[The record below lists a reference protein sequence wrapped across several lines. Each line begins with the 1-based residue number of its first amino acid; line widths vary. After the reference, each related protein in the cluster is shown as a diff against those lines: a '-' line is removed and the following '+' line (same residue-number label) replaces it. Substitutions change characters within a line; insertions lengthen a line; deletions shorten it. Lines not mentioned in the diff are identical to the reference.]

1 MSNNDKEQLKELIK
15 KYSFNDIIDEL
26 LEQKAICSMD
36 IISIAREYENSENNN
51 TAIEQIHD
59 ILNNDDEMCHNMI
72 SCNEFM
78 RDIVLQY
85 YDTWDVLEY
94 FDNEELLDKLDGSYE
109 LEHYVDYAIEQATNE
124 INNEQIE
131 ELNKIIKNIKSKKGL
146 FNILKNI
153 ELSSDDI
160 HQLIC
165 EITSSNRYDKNTNQ
179 IIDKLKELL
188 NKNNTYNI
196 KY

>member
-15 KYSFNDIIDEL
+15 KYSFSDIIDEL
-26 LEQKAICSMD
+26 LEQHAICSMD
-36 IISIAREYENSENNN
+36 IISIAREYENFDNN

-72 SCNEFM
+72 SCTEFM

-94 FDNEELLDKLDGSYE
+94 FDNEDLLDKLDGSYE

-179 IIDKLKELL
+179 TIDKLKKLL
-188 NKNNTYNI
+188 NKNNTYNV

>member
-15 KYSFNDIIDEL
+15 KYSFSDIIDEL
-26 LEQKAICSMD
+26 LEQHTICSMD
-36 IISIAREYENSENNN
+36 IISIAREYENLENN

-94 FDNEELLDKLDGSYE
+94 FDNEDLLDKLDGSYE

-179 IIDKLKELL
+179 TIDKLKKLL
-188 NKNNTYNI
+188 NKNNTYNV

>member
-15 KYSFNDIIDEL
+15 KYSFSDIIDEL

-36 IISIAREYENSENNN
+36 IISIAREYENLENN

-94 FDNEELLDKLDGSYE
+94 FDNEDLLDKLDGSYE

-179 IIDKLKELL
+179 TIDKLKKLL
-188 NKNNTYNI
+188 NKNNTYNV